1 MKIAVHCAIISL
13 TPLTSIS
20 VMRFAAPNFP
30 PSISQNQNNKNMNN
44 ELKNTIEKI
53 IASKG
58 AAIVSFDY
66 NGKKRNGLIGF
77 DSKKKGLGSRVWG
90 QHLSSAIV
98 EHDGKLF
105 LSVQTNNEETE
116 SGHAFKSF
124 DLSKIENF
132 CHNSKK

>member
-1 MKIAVHCAIISL
+1 
-13 TPLTSIS
+13 
-20 VMRFAAPNFP
+20 
-30 PSISQNQNNKNMNN
+30 MNN
-44 ELKNTIEKI
+44 ELKNIIEKI
-53 IASKG
+53 IATKG

-66 NGKKRNGLIGF
+66 HGKKRNGLIGF
-77 DSKKKGLGSRVWG
+77 DSKKKGLGPRVWG
-90 QHLSSAIV
+90 SHVSSAIV
-98 EHDGKLF
+98 EHEGKLF

>member
-1 MKIAVHCAIISL
+1 
-13 TPLTSIS
+13 
-20 VMRFAAPNFP
+20 
-30 PSISQNQNNKNMNN
+30 MNN
-44 ELKNTIEKI
+44 ELKEIVEKI
-53 IASKG
+53 LSAKG

-77 DSKKKGLGSRVWG
+77 NSKKKGLGPRVWG
-90 QHLSSAIV
+90 KHLSSAIV
-98 EHDGKLF
+98 ERNGKLF

-124 DLSKIENF
+124 ELSKIENF

>member
-1 MKIAVHCAIISL
+1 MLL
-13 TPLTSIS
+13 TTTKAAT
-20 VMRFAAPNFP
+20 FAAPNFP
-30 PSISQNQNNKNMNN
+30 PSISPNQNKNMNN

-132 CHNSKK
+132 CHNSKKQ

>member
-1 MKIAVHCAIISL
+1 MLH
-13 TPLTSIS
+13 TSTNGTK
-20 VMRFAAPNFP
+20 FAALNSP
-30 PSISQNQNNKNMNN
+30 PSISPNQNNKNMNN

-77 DSKKKGLGSRVWG
+77 DSKKKGLGSRAWG

-116 SGHAFKSF
+116 TGHAFKSF
-124 DLSKIENF
+124 DLSKIQNF